1 MPLKKLITATRS
13 CKICHRKIEENSFFS
28 MVFTPKS
35 ICLRCFLSLK
45 PSYLSWRE
53 RKVSFLAIYPYQEA
67 YQNLL
72 YLYKG
77 CGDVELAPCFL
88 ERIAFALRIRFRGY
102 RIVYAPS
109 HPNKVLERGFEHIPL
124 MFECLKL
131 PILHA
136 FIKTQDI
143 KQSDQSKSERKKIGK
158 YLRLVD
164 DKEIEG
170 QKILLV
176 DDVFTTGSTMRACI
190 ALLQEKHPKR
200 IHVLVLSKVPKHVK
214 NAKAHAGHA
223 NRRA

>member
-1 MPLKKLITATRS
+1 MPSKRSVTATRS
-13 CKICHRKIEENSFFS
+13 CKICHRKIERNSFFS

-35 ICLRCFLSLK
+35 ICLRCFLALK
-45 PSYLSWRE
+45 PTYFFWKE
-53 RKVSFLAIYPYQEA
+53 HGVSFLAIYPYQET

-77 CGDVELAPCFL
+77 CGDIELAPCFL
-88 ERIAFALRIRFRGY
+88 ERIAFALRLRFRGY

-109 HPNKVLERGFEHIPL
+109 HPSKVLERGFEHIPP

-136 FIKTQDI
+136 FVKTQDI
-143 KQSDQSKSERKKIGK
+143 KQSDQSKSQRKKIGK
-158 YLRLVD
+158 YLKLADERGI
-164 DKEIEG
+164 KG

-190 ALLQEKHPKR
+190 SLLQEKHPKR
-200 IHVLVLSKVPKHVK
+200 IHVLVLSKVPKPSRS
-214 NAKAHAGHA
+214 AKAHIGHA
-223 NRRA
+223 DRRA